1 MEKYNCIIVEDE
13 PLAAEI
19 LKDYIQQ
26 VPFLNLIGIC
36 EDAIYALDILQK
48 EKINLIFLDINLPK
62 LKGFDFIKTIKNPP
76 NIIITTAYHE
86 FALRGYEHNVIDY
99 LMKPVAFTRFL
110 VAVNKLKQ
118 SQEIMPPTLSVKESE
133 REFLFFNVSKK
144 KIKVYID
151 EILYIESVKEYV
163 NVVTADKSITVK
175 FQLSQVEALLPKN
188 NFIRIHRSYMVAK
201 NKILAFSAT
210 DVEIND
216 KQIPIG
222 RSYKELVLAIIEK

>member
-86 FALRGYEHNVIDY
+86 SL
-99 LMKPVAFTRFL
+99 
-110 VAVNKLKQ
+110 
-118 SQEIMPPTLSVKESE
+118 
-133 REFLFFNVSKK
+133 
-144 KIKVYID
+144 
-151 EILYIESVKEYV
+151 
-163 NVVTADKSITVK
+163 
-175 FQLSQVEALLPKN
+175 
-188 NFIRIHRSYMVAK
+188 
-201 NKILAFSAT
+201 
-210 DVEIND
+210 
-216 KQIPIG
+216 
-222 RSYKELVLAIIEK
+222 